1 MREILQ
7 GAYGKCFL
15 IPKNGLVPLP
25 PLDYVMPET
34 FVATL
39 LVAKDKLNTKMSE
52 RWTEHGLLMTL
63 LNHCTNRSWRLP
75 YS

>member
-15 IPKNGLVPLP
+15 IPKNGLFPLP

-39 LVAKDKLNTKMSE
+39 LVA
-52 RWTEHGLLMTL
+52 
-63 LNHCTNRSWRLP
+63 
-75 YS
+75 